1 VNNGVYHFI
10 GVGIYSVPE
19 ASRLTGVSAA
29 RIRRWLKGYSFKL
42 KDEVHPMPP
51 VWEAQLP
58 PIDGELALGFLD
70 LVEVRFVDAFLIRG
84 VSWHTL
90 RLAARQA
97 KMLFDT
103 SHPFSTKRFKTDG
116 RNIFAEIIQETKEKS
131 LLDLVKSQYA
141 FEKVVAPGLAG
152 LEFAGSGESV
162 RWWPLQRSRRVVID
176 PARAFGKP
184 ILDKEGVPT
193 SILAQAYRIEQSVER
208 VAHWYEVDPRSV
220 RAAIQFEEKLAA

>member
-1 VNNGVYHFI
+1 MDNGVYHII

-19 ASRLTGVSAA
+19 AAKLTGVSAA

-42 KDEVHPMPP
+42 KDEAHPMPP
-51 VWEAQLP
+51 VWQAQLP

-70 LVEVRFVDAFLIRG
+70 LVEVRFVDAFLKRG

-97 KMLFDT
+97 KELFDT

-116 RNIFAEIIQETKEKS
+116 RGIFVEIVQETKEKS
-131 LLDLVKSQYA
+131 LLDIVKSQYT

-162 RWWPLQRSRRVVID
+162 RWWPLHRNRRVVID

-193 SILAQAYRIEQSVER
+193 AILAQAYRVEQSIER

>member
-1 VNNGVYHFI
+1 MDNGVYHII

-19 ASRLTGVSAA
+19 AAKLTGVSAA

-70 LVEVRFVDAFLIRG
+70 LVEVRFVDAFLKRG

-90 RLAARQA
+90 RLAARQT
-97 KMLFDT
+97 KELFDT

-116 RNIFAEIIQETKEKS
+116 RGIFVEIVQETKEKS
-131 LLDLVKSQYA
+131 LLDIVKSQYA

-162 RWWPLQRSRRVVID
+162 RWWPLYRNRRVVID

-193 SILAQAYRIEQSVER
+193 SILAQAYRVEQSIER

>member
-1 VNNGVYHFI
+1 VDNGAYHFI
-10 GVGIYSVPE
+10 GVGVYSVPE
-19 ASRLTGVSAA
+19 AARLTGVSAA
-29 RIRRWLKGYSFKL
+29 RIRRWLKGYSFKS
-42 KDEVHPMPP
+42 KDEIHPMPP

-70 LVEVRFVDAFLIRG
+70 LVEVRFVDAFLKRG

-90 RLAARQA
+90 RLAAKQA
-97 KMLFDT
+97 KILFDT

-193 SILAQAYRIEQSVER
+193 SILAQAYRVEQSVER